1 VREEEAMFCTNC
13 GVELRDA
20 DRFCSQCGKPAGRG
34 PAAAQKRLTLPLEG
48 KKLLGV
54 CAGFARYFE
63 VDVTLMR
70 FIWLV
75 GSIVSGGIGFI
86 GYLIAWLLMPK
97 DTPPAVPA
105 GYQASSAA
113 GSASA

>member
-1 VREEEAMFCTNC
+1 MFCTNC
-13 GVELRDA
+13 GVDLREA
-20 DRFCSQCGKPAGRG
+20 DRFCSQCGKATGVG
-34 PAAAQKRLTLPLEG
+34 PAPTQKRLTLPIEG

-75 GSIVSGGIGFI
+75 GSLATGGIGFI
-86 GYLIAWLLMPK
+86 GYFIAWLLMPK
-97 DTPPAVPA
+97 DTPFQAPA
-105 GYQASSAA
+105 GFQASSATVR
-113 GSASA
+113 S